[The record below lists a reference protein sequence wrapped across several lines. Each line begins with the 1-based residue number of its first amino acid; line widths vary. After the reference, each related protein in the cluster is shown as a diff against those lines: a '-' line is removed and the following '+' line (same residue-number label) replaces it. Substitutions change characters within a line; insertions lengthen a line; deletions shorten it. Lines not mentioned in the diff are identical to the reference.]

1 MIIGVGI
8 DIAESCRIEATLAR
22 FGEKFFEHIY
32 SDKEIALLADARRD
46 AAFHAGRWAAK
57 EAAAK
62 ALGVGFGANCHPAEI
77 VITNGANGAPQIE
90 FIGETAKLAAA
101 TGAKAWVSISHEKNY
116 ATAVV
121 ILEK

>member
-1 MIIGVGI
+1 MIIGIGI
-8 DIAESCRIEATLAR
+8 DIAESCRIEEALAR
-22 FGEKFFEHIY
+22 FGDKFFEHIY
-32 SDKEIALLADARRD
+32 SEKEKILLAKEPRN

-62 ALGVGFGANCHPAEI
+62 ALGVGFGAHCHPAEI
-77 VITNGANGAPQIE
+77 IITNNASGAPEIT
-90 FIGETAKLAAA
+90 FAGETAKLFAAS
-101 TGAKAWVSISHEKNY
+101 GAKAFVSISHEKNY